1 MRLSAMVLTPNF
13 EEEFLPV
20 MDQAAF
26 GRALNR
32 RCAAVLSAGFVLT
45 ALVAPASASWAAQD
59 TAATGGSDTASGA
72 KAAPRNATAKVK
84 RRFDQTY
91 RLWNS
96 ELDRYVVDG
105 NVRYGLWQKHQE
117 GLKRFLKQV
126 EALSE
131 KEYDSFSREE
141 KLAFWLNVYNALIVK
156 TVLDHYPISGKIAQY
171 PKDSFRQIP
180 NDWEAEKFK
189 VMGKDINLYQIEH
202 EKIRRDLSDPR
213 THFAVVCASRSCGK
227 LFSNPYQGKDLDK
240 QLNEAAQR
248 FLSDSKNIELDPE
261 NGVFRVSKIFS
272 WFTLDFASHGSTK
285 PVFPPPGDEEIVAA
299 FIRPYLKE
307 AEQKKLFL
315 ILKNLKQVNFDYLP
329 YDWSLNDTA
338 TARSNQ

>member
-1 MRLSAMVLTPNF
+1 MMEL
-13 EEEFLPV
+13 
-20 MDQAAF
+20 AAIWRGLVSRSTRILF
-26 GRALNR
+26 
-32 RCAAVLSAGFVLT
+32 AGIVLT
-45 ALVAPASASWAAQD
+45 ALATENSAVQAAQD
-59 TAATGGSDTASGA
+59 TATVVGTDTAGGE
-72 KAAPRNATAKVK
+72 KAALAKPSRAGKIK

-91 RLWNS
+91 KLWNS

-105 NVRYGLWQKHQE
+105 NVNYGLWQKHQE

-126 EALSE
+126 ETLSE
-131 KEYDSFSREE
+131 SEYESFSRHE

-156 TVLDHYPISGKIAQY
+156 TVLDHYPINGKIAQY

-227 LFSNPYQGKDLDK
+227 LFSNPYLGKELDK

-248 FLSDSKNIELDPE
+248 FLNDSKNLELDPE

-272 WFTLDFASHGSTK
+272 WFTLDFASRGASK

-307 AEQKKLFL
+307 GDQKKLFL

-338 TARSNQ
+338 TARLHP

>member
-1 MRLSAMVLTPNF
+1 MMELASSWRGLVSKST
-13 EEEFLPV
+13 
-20 MDQAAF
+20 
-26 GRALNR
+26 R
-32 RCAAVLSAGFVLT
+32 VLSVGIVLT
-45 ALVAPASASWAAQD
+45 ALATESSTAWAAQD
-59 TAATGGSDTASGA
+59 TTAVVGADTAGGA
-72 KAAPRNATAKVK
+72 KVDGKRHRAVRVK

-91 RLWNS
+91 KLWNS

-105 NVRYGLWQKHQE
+105 NVNYGLWQKHQD

-131 KEYDSFSREE
+131 SEYESFSRHE

-227 LFSNPYQGKDLDK
+227 LFSNPYLGKELDK

-248 FLSDSKNIELDPE
+248 FLNDSKNLELDPE
-261 NGVFRVSKIFS
+261 NGIFRVSKIFS
-272 WFTLDFASHGSTK
+272 WFTLDFAAHGAAK

-299 FIRPYLKE
+299 FIRPYLRE

-315 ILKNLKQVNFDYLP
+315 ILKNLKQINFDYLP

-338 TARSNQ
+338 TARLQQ